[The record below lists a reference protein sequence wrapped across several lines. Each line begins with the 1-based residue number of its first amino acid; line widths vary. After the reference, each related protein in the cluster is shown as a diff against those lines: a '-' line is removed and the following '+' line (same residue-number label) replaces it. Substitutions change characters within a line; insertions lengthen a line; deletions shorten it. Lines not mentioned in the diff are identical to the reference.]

1 MQISKISSNYNNTK
15 QANVKG
21 YITPSQ
27 TTFAGKYSFNSSYFN
42 NVKKYFK
49 PLNDLYAKG
58 VEKIAKGIGKL
69 LNTDTM
75 YNLLE
80 KTKNN
85 KNLFNHLMTLA
96 STVLSGLYVVR
107 TLTNKSLEEKKRKT
121 LAINQGIVFGFST
134 AMCYA
139 VEGKMNSKVAEFA
152 DKFEAINFKLGKA
165 SPLLKKYK
173 GGVVVASKIM
183 IFDMIYRFIAPVI
196 VTPIANSIGNR
207 MQKNKEAKLLRQ

>member
-85 KNLFNHLMTLA
+85 KK
-96 STVLSGLYVVR
+96 STKVVINR
-107 TLTNKSLEEKKRKT
+107 IEKVNSELLTLTYG
-121 LAINQGIVFGFST
+121 AIVSQIVKDSDT
-134 AMCYA
+134 
-139 VEGKMNSKVAEFA
+139 VI
-152 DKFEAINFKLGKA
+152 EAN
-165 SPLLKKYK
+165 
-173 GGVVVASKIM
+173 
-183 IFDMIYRFIAPVI
+183 D
-196 VTPIANSIGNR
+196 
-207 MQKNKEAKLLRQ
+207 